1 MVVAVV
7 VVAGEAEIP
16 TGKGTWGGGGG
27 KQTCWCGRHTQRY
40 SEGGSS
46 DAAASDFQRSSESL
60 SQLGPIAA
68 TATLDGGE
76 FLVGLLDGDEAPFGV
91 ASLRLGGR
99 VNLVWMILAHQ
110 LPIALRQLLL

>member
-1 MVVAVV
+1 MGLLKKICPLC
-7 VVAGEAEIP
+7 AGGALAP
-16 TGKGTWGGGGG
+16 PLATPL
-27 KQTCWCGRHTQRY
+27 
-40 SEGGSS
+40 
-46 DAAASDFQRSSESL
+46 SSESL